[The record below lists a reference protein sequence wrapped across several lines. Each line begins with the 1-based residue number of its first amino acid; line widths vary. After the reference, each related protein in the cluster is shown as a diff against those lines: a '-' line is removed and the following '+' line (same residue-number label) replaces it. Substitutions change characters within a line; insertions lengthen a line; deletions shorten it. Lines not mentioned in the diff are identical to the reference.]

1 MSFAAHSLYD
11 RSGQRL
17 YLTPDERKRFLEAAK
32 LQPPEWR
39 TFAEFLVFTGCR
51 ISEALSVRV
60 RDFDFED
67 NRVSVETLK
76 QRRRGVWRR
85 IPLSESFIQL
95 LDKTHHIRRHQCQK
109 EGESRVWPRCRTTAY
124 TRIKEIMKAACLEGP
139 FANSKGLRHTFGIHA
154 ILRDVPIT
162 AVQKWMGHSRLQTT
176 QIYLNA
182 LGEEEYSIASRMWA
196 PHR

>member
-17 YLTPDERKRFLEAAK
+17 YLTPDERLRFLAAAQYQMP
-32 LQPPEWR
+32 LWR
-39 TFAEFLVFTGCR
+39 SFAEFLVFTGCR

-60 RDFDFED
+60 QDFDFED

-85 IPLSESFIQL
+85 IPIARNFIASLDLAHSIKSRRQQGLGRTHLWLS
-95 LDKTHHIRRHQCQK
+95 
-109 EGESRVWPRCRTTAY
+109 CRTTAY
-124 TRIKEIMKAACLEGP
+124 AKIKQIMYWADIEGA
-139 FANSKGLRHTFGIHA
+139 FANPKGLRHTFGIHA
-154 ILRDVPIT
+154 ILSDVPVT
-162 AVQKWMGHSRLQTT
+162 SVQSWMGHARLETT

-182 LGEEEYSIASRMWA
+182 LDKEEYEIASRMWSV
-196 PHR
+196 